1 MTERGRQK
9 DEVVVRSNTETALLI
24 FPDCKYSVL
33 GVGVGPDNNRYHKP
47 AIPFGLRLLAKHI

>member
-33 GVGVGPDNNRYHKP
+33 GVGVGPDNNRYHKS